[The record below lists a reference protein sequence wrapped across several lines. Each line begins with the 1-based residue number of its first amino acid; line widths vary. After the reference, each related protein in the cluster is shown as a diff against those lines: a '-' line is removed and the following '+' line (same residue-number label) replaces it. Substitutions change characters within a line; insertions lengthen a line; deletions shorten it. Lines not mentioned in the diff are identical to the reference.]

1 MKTVIFPEV
10 LVRAAQLEGGRLEG
24 AGLTV
29 GELLAGL
36 ARKHSSLLG
45 HLYYENGQLKEHFL
59 LTHKGSLVNLD
70 GELSDGDEVEVM
82 LATSGGS
89 GVEAVCGEEVQ
100 RYS

>member
-36 ARKHSSLLG
+36 A
-45 HLYYENGQLKEHFL
+45 
-59 LTHKGSLVNLD
+59 GSILHYSGTCITKTVN
-70 GELSDGDEVEVM
+70 
-82 LATSGGS
+82 
-89 GVEAVCGEEVQ
+89 
-100 RYS
+100 